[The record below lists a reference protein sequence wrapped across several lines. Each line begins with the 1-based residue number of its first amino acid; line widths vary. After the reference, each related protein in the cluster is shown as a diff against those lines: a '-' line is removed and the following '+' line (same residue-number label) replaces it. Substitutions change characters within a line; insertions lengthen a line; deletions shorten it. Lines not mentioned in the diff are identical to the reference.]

1 MPRTARLLLMRW
13 IYSIRAS
20 LMGFAW
26 LQVIAGRQIWVIS
39 ATTLTSYNLISI
51 PDFTITRNFW
61 SGLVK
66 AKTDLFVIEERPIE
80 GTAQKTLYLR
90 AK

>member
-1 MPRTARLLLMRW
+1 MDLL
-13 IYSIRAS
+13 YTCKSD
-20 LMGFAW
+20 GFCLVTSDSGW
-26 LQVIAGRQIWVIS
+26 VNLGDFGNYPNKLQ
-39 ATTLTSYNLISI
+39 
-51 PDFTITRNFW
+51 PDFDPRFYDYKKF